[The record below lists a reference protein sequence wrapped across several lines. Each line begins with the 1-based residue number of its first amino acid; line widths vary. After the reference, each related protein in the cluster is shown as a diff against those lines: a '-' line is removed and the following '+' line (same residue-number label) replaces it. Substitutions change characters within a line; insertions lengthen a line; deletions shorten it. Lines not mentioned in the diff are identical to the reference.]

1 MKRNDYL
8 LIFLG
13 ILSLIL
19 QTTIFVKY
27 ISIFNFTPDFVAIFV
42 ILFTLNNNF
51 TKSIYFALF
60 LGLLQDFLTP
70 SIFIFNTI
78 SKVVLSL
85 LTYSVKRQFYFS
97 DMWYK
102 SILIIGLS
110 LIDIFLKTI
119 LIFLKTGIF
128 YFSQNY
134 IIYIILNFAIF
145 YLFAMNNK
153 FFSKE
158 QFS

>member
-1 MKRNDYL
+1 MKKNDYL

-13 ILSLIL
+13 IFSLLL
-19 QTTIFVKY
+19 QTTTFVKY

-42 ILFTLNNNF
+42 ILFTLSNNF
-51 TKSIYFALF
+51 KKSIYFAVF

-78 SKVVLSL
+78 SKVILSL
-85 LTYSVKRQFYFS
+85 ITYSVKKQFYFS

-110 LIDIFLKTI
+110 MVDIALKTV

-153 FFSKE
+153 FFNKE
-158 QFS
+158 QLS

>member
-1 MKRNDYL
+1 MKKNDYL

-13 ILSLIL
+13 IFSLIV
-19 QTTIFVKY
+19 QTTVFVKY
-27 ISIFNFTPDFVAIFV
+27 LSVFNFSPDFVAIFV
-42 ILFTLNNNF
+42 ILFTLNNSF
-51 TKSIYFALF
+51 KKSIYFALF

-78 SKVVLSL
+78 TKVILSL
-85 LTYSVKRQFYFS
+85 ITYSVKRQFYFS
-97 DMWYK
+97 EMWYK

-110 LIDIFLKTI
+110 LVDIVLKTV

-134 IIYIILNFAIF
+134 IIYVVLNFAIF

-153 FFSKE
+153 FFDKE
-158 QFS
+158 QYS